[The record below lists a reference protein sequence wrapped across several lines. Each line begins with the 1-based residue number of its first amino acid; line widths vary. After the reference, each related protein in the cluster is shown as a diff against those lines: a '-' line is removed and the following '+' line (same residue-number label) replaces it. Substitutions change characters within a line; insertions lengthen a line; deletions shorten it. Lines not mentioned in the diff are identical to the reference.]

1 MTRLLSLLLVTLL
14 LPLTGGCAI
23 LGYAA
28 AVIPGPG
35 TKAHYAGLA
44 GQRVAVLAWAE
55 RAVTYDFDALPSD
68 VAMGVDNKLM
78 VAAKPDINTAELKG
92 TTFVDP
98 RQVFRWQK
106 NHPELAT
113 RSISEVAP
121 KIAAELGATRIIY
134 VEISPFS
141 IYDPRTP
148 VLLKGYA
155 SATIRVAEVHGDAIK
170 LGYEESDITVEFPE
184 KAPEGLP
191 PSDEITPT
199 YIYRGLVDTLT
210 TEVSRRFFANP
221 AE

>member
-1 MTRLLSLLLVTLL
+1 MTRLLALLLVTLL

-35 TKAHYAGLA
+35 TKAHYPGLA
-44 GQRVAVLAWAE
+44 GQRVAVLAWTE
-55 RAVTYDFDALPSD
+55 RAVTYDFDNLPAD
-68 VAMGVDNKLM
+68 VSMGVANKLI
-78 VAAKPDINTAELKG
+78 VAAKPDIKTEELKG
-92 TTFVDP
+92 TSFVDP

-106 NHPELAT
+106 NHPELAN

-121 KIAAELGATRIIY
+121 RLAAELGATRVIY

-155 SATIRVAEVHGDAIK
+155 SMTIRVAEITGQTVK
-170 LGYEESDITVEFPE
+170 LGYEEADVTVEYPE

-191 PSDEITPT
+191 PSDQITPT
-199 YIYRGLVDTLT
+199 YIYRGLVDTMT
-210 TEVSRRFFANP
+210 TEVAKRFFATP